1 MISSGGALSRLPDM
15 RILLLG
21 SYPPPH
27 GGVATHIVGIRRYL
41 RDRGV
46 SCEVVNLTRF
56 REPRG
61 EGIYCP
67 RSAFEVSMLLARLR
81 FDVAHLHVGASFA
94 PRLLALGLVCC
105 ARPGTRTVV
114 SLHSG
119 GYPDSREAR
128 ERRSLLV
135 RGFVLRR
142 FDRVVGVNQAIVE
155 AVGRFG
161 VPASRVRL
169 ISPFV
174 PPPEPATARLPTPLA
189 AFFQDHEPMLVSV
202 GGLEPHYDVP
212 TQIEALGRVRQRFPN
227 AGLAV
232 IGSGAS
238 EGDVR
243 RRIAAA
249 SYSGDVLICG
259 DLPHPAAL
267 AAIRESDVFL
277 RTSLYDG
284 DSVSVREAMHFGV
297 PVVATRT
304 HSRPVGVELVP
315 PNDPSAV
322 AEAVIGCL
330 ARDRRNPPA
339 RADGEDG
346 LRATLDLY
354 TELAG
359 ETMNDER

>member
-1 MISSGGALSRLPDM
+1 M

-21 SYPPPH
+21 PYPPPH
-27 GGVATHIVGIRRYL
+27 GGIATHIVGMRRYL
-41 RDRGV
+41 RDSGF

-67 RSAFEVSMLLARLR
+67 RSAFEVSVLLARLR
-81 FDVAHLHVGASFA
+81 FDVAHLHVGLSFT
-94 PRLLALGLVCC
+94 PRLLALGLACC

-119 GYPDSREAR
+119 GYPASREAR
-128 ERRSLLV
+128 ERRSFLV
-135 RGFVLRR
+135 RSFVLRR
-142 FDRVVGVNQAIVE
+142 FDCVVGVNQEIVE

-169 ISPFV
+169 ICPFV
-174 PPPEPATARLPTPLA
+174 PPPEPAAARLPDPLA
-189 AFFQDHEPMLVSV
+189 AFFEDHEPMLVSV

-212 TQIEALGRVRQRFPN
+212 TQIEALGRVRQRYPN

-232 IGSGAS
+232 IGSGSS
-238 EGDVR
+238 ENDIR

-249 SYSGDVLICG
+249 AYSGDVLLCG
-259 DLPHPAAL
+259 DLSHQAAL
-267 AAIRESDVFL
+267 AAIRQSDVFL
-277 RTSLYDG
+277 RTPVYDG
-284 DSVSVREAMHFGV
+284 DSIAVREAMHFGV

-304 HSRPVGVELVP
+304 HFRPEGVELVP
-315 PNDPSAV
+315 PNDPGAV
-322 AEAVIGCL
+322 AEAVIRCL
-330 ARDRRNPPA
+330 ARDRRSPHSG
-339 RADGEDG
+339 ADGEEG

-354 TELAG
+354 RELVAG
-359 ETMNDER
+359 RR